1 MDRIDE
7 VYNQIDRQNYD
18 RNYRRVLALIHSGA
32 TLKFTGDAAKIVK
45 KLQSEQIREK
55 SDLSPLSE
63 LNEEVPDI
71 DLRPQAKELL
81 SCKTE
86 AQLNAQF
93 CEMVLERLKGCTAKV
108 QEWRQITDEYN
119 KGQFIPELFKI
130 KGQRKERCLRLWVEK
145 YLQNERDMFALIHK
159 SKNQTKGRKVTY
171 LEQQFLL
178 KLLLTP
184 QKVKIGTAISTIK
197 DYERMG
203 CLESPSSAPTLKR
216 WVMDWKRDNMAIW
229 TQARLGSKA
238 VAETIVKTIIRD
250 SSLLNVGDVW
260 VADGHTLAFDIM
272 NPKTGKAQRMTMIM
286 VFDWASRYPVG
297 ASLAFTEDSQH
308 IQIAFRN
315 AFLNWGGVPK
325 YVYLDNGKAFR
336 AKLFNEKWQE
346 HDLSSDLAGIFPRL
360 GIQVAFAESYNAK
373 AKVIERF
380 FKTFQERFERFI
392 GSFRGASIDDKPA
405 TLMRNEKWARKMYDA
420 TPPTIEEAMQ
430 MIGFF
435 IRKMYGEAPHSG
447 LKGKSPWSV
456 FSANP
461 VPEEQKIKAD
471 KLNFMMMSA
480 VRKTLRNNGIMLN
493 KLMYWDTEL
502 IGQIGKELL
511 IRYDLSDL
519 RWILVYDM
527 QDNFICQ
534 AEVRRSH
541 HRCVVQR

>member
-32 TLKFTGDAAKIVK
+32 TLKFTGDAAKRVK

-119 KGQFIPELFKI
+119 KGQFTPELFKI

-145 YLQNERDMFALIHK
+145 YLQNERDMFALVHK

-392 GSFRGASIDDKPA
+392 GSFRGKKDV
-405 TLMRNEKWARKMYDA
+405 RC
-420 TPPTIEEAMQ
+420 
-430 MIGFF
+430 
-435 IRKMYGEAPHSG
+435 HS
-447 LKGKSPWSV
+447 S
-456 FSANP
+456 
-461 VPEEQKIKAD
+461 
-471 KLNFMMMSA
+471 
-480 VRKTLRNNGIMLN
+480 
-493 KLMYWDTEL
+493 YH
-502 IGQIGKELL
+502 
-511 IRYDLSDL
+511 
-519 RWILVYDM
+519 
-527 QDNFICQ
+527 
-534 AEVRRSH
+534 RRSH
-541 HRCVVQR
+541 ADDWLLHPEDVWRSST